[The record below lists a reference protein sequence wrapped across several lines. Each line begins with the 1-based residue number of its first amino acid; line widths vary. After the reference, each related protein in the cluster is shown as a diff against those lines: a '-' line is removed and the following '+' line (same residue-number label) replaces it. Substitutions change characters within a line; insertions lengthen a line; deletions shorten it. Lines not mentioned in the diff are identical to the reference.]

1 MSIASWAAVSARS
14 FEANTVRWVRVRLIP
29 FLFAV
34 FVIAFIDRINIGF
47 AALTMNQELAIASQ
61 QFGFLSG
68 VFFVG
73 YFFFE
78 VPSNYLLH
86 RLGARIWIARI
97 LLSWGLIAVLT
108 GLVQNVHQLY
118 LMRFLLGLAEAG
130 YFPGIILY
138 LTYWFRE
145 RDLAQTTALFAAALP
160 VTNIVGAPISG
171 VILDHVHWL
180 GLSSWRWLL
189 VLEGLPAILFGVLTY
204 LTLPNGPA
212 DARFLNPEQK
222 RWLLAQLKK
231 EEQQKLADGRHS
243 AREALTNARVWHLT
257 LIYFGIMVGSY
268 ALNFWGP
275 QVVRSAA
282 AGYSNVALGV
292 SLMLVNLVGL
302 FAMVL
307 VARSSDR
314 RLERRFHVAVPV
326 TVGGIA
332 LLLLRTPHSPVT
344 ALILLSLLA
353 AGVYS
358 SLSPF
363 WAIPNEFLAG
373 YSAAVGIALIN
384 CCGNLGGFAGPYLI
398 GAVGRYTGS
407 IYPGFALSAVPML
420 VSGILMWFLQKRVT
434 ALPTGVIGP

>member
-1 MSIASWAAVSARS
+1 
-14 FEANTVRWVRVRLIP
+14 
-29 FLFAV
+29 
-34 FVIAFIDRINIGF
+34 
-47 AALTMNQELAIASQ
+47 
-61 QFGFLSG
+61 
-68 VFFVG
+68 
-73 YFFFE
+73 
-78 VPSNYLLH
+78 
-86 RLGARIWIARI
+86 
-97 LLSWGLIAVLT
+97 
-108 GLVQNVHQLY
+108 
-118 LMRFLLGLAEAG
+118 
-130 YFPGIILY
+130 
-138 LTYWFRE
+138 
-145 RDLAQTTALFAAALP
+145 
-160 VTNIVGAPISG
+160 
-171 VILDHVHWL
+171 
-180 GLSSWRWLL
+180 
-189 VLEGLPAILFGVLTY
+189 
-204 LTLPNGPA
+204 
-212 DARFLNPEQK
+212 
-222 RWLLAQLKK
+222 
-231 EEQQKLADGRHS
+231 
-243 AREALTNARVWHLT
+243 
-257 LIYFGIMVGSY
+257 
-268 ALNFWGP
+268 
-275 QVVRSAA
+275 
-282 AGYSNVALGV
+282 
-292 SLMLVNLVGL
+292 
-302 FAMVL
+302 MVL

>member
-1 MSIASWAAVSARS
+1 MSIASWAAVSASS

-68 VFFVG
+68 VFFLG

-86 RLGARIWIARI
+86 KLGARIWIARI
-97 LLSWGLIAVLT
+97 LLSWGLIAGLT

-222 RWLLAQLKK
+222 SWLLAQLKK

-275 QVVRSAA
+275 LVVRSAA
-282 AGYSNVALGV
+282 AGYSNVALGL

-434 ALPTGVIGP
+434 ALPTG

>member
-68 VFFVG
+68 VFFLG

-86 RLGARIWIARI
+86 KLGARIWIARI
-97 LLSWGLIAVLT
+97 LLSWGLIAGLT

-222 RWLLAQLKK
+222 SWLLAQLKK

-275 QVVRSAA
+275 LVVRSAA
-282 AGYSNVALGV
+282 AGYSNVALGL

-434 ALPTGVIGP
+434 ALPTG